1 MKKICIVC
9 EANPA
14 KNPRPRRL
22 IEVLKHK
29 YQLTAIGLEVSEISG
44 VEVLSYPYAKKRNA
58 KEEQELEANVAKND
72 YMKLVKIPNRLVI
85 EKYLQDREFDVIF
98 CNDLLLLP
106 FVVENKKQ
114 AKVIFDAREYYPRQ
128 MENNERWRRLFAGF
142 NDYLCQTYLK
152 EVDYMYSVSE
162 GIAKE
167 YEKNYGV
174 KCDVMT
180 SAAKYHTPPHSLI
193 CHEPIKLI
201 HHGLASPDR
210 CIHGMI
216 EMMDYVAERF
226 TLDLM
231 LVPTY
236 HQEYYQTLQDMAN
249 QRKNVRIIPIVPFEE
264 IIPFTSLY
272 DIGVFLVPFT
282 TFNLQMCLPNKFF
295 EFIQARLA
303 IAIGPS
309 PEMSKLVQQ
318 YNLGIIA
325 KDFTPKSMAE
335 ELNKLTKQ
343 DILKYKENSNK
354 TAKIR
359 NAEKEGEKILQILE
373 KVLG

>member
-1 MKKICIVC
+1 M
-9 EANPA
+9 
-14 KNPRPRRL
+14 
-22 IEVLKHK
+22 
-29 YQLTAIGLEVSEISG
+29 
-44 VEVLSYPYAKKRNA
+44 
-58 KEEQELEANVAKND
+58 
-72 YMKLVKIPNRLVI
+72 
-85 EKYLQDREFDVIF
+85 QDRECDVSF
-98 CNDLLLLP
+98 CYDLLLLR

-152 EVDYMYSVSE
+152 QVDYMYSVSE

-174 KCDVMT
+174 KCDVIT
-180 SAAKYHTPPHSLI
+180 SAAKYHTPPHSLV

-201 HHGLASPDR
+201 HHGMASKER
-210 CIHGMI
+210 GIEKMI
-216 EMMDYVAERF
+216 AMMEYLDSKF

-231 LVPTY
+231 LVKTADEEY
-236 HQEYYQTLQDMAN
+236 FKVLEMKVHQV
-249 QRKNVRIIPIVPFEE
+249 KNTRIIPIVPFEE
-264 IIPFTSLY
+264 IIPFTSSY
-272 DIGVFLVPFT
+272 DIGLYILQPT
-282 TFNLQMCLPNKFF
+282 NFNGYKALPNKFF

-309 PEMSKLVQQ
+309 PEMAKLVQQ

-325 KDFTPKSMAE
+325 KDFIPKSMAE

-354 TAKIR
+354 TAKIL
-359 NAEKEGEKILQILE
+359 NAEKEGEKILKILE
-373 KVLG
+373 EVLG

>member
-22 IEVLKHK
+22 IEVLKYK
-29 YQLTAIGLEVSEISG
+29 YRLTAIGLEASEISG
-44 VEVLSYPYAKKRNA
+44 VEVLSYPHAKKRNA
-58 KEEQELEANVAKND
+58 KEEQELEANVAKKD
-72 YMKLVKIPNRLVI
+72 YMKLVKISNRLI
-85 EKYLQDREFDVIF
+85 SEKYLQDREFDVIF
-98 CNDLLLLP
+98 CHDLLLLP

-114 AKVIFDAREYYPRQ
+114 AKVIFDAREYYPKQ

-152 EVDYMYSVSE
+152 QVDYMYSVSE

-174 KCDVMT
+174 KCDVIT
-180 SAAKYHTPPHSLI
+180 SAAKYHTPPHSLV
-193 CHEPIKLI
+193 CHEPIRLI
-201 HHGLASPDR
+201 YHGMASPDR

-216 EMMDYVAERF
+216 EMMDYVDERF

-236 HQEYYQTLQDMAN
+236 YQEYYQTLQDMAN
-249 QRKNVRIIPIVPFEE
+249 KRKNVRIIPIVPFEE

-309 PEMSKLVQQ
+309 PEMAKLVQQ

-325 KDFTPKSMAE
+325 KDFIPKSMAE

-354 TAKIR
+354 TAKIL
-359 NAEKEGEKILQILE
+359 NAEKEGEKILKILE
-373 KVLG
+373 EVLG